1 MRVPLILLL
10 FSIFLEGSVPC
21 SVKCPSSPPPPP
33 TPQRVSNSPTSNGK
47 NLNVLLLVLGLVER
61 FYETECEID
70 QEEEGDTATGGSAG
84 ATERGTPLHPSW

>member
-1 MRVPLILLL
+1 MHVPLILLL

-21 SVKCPSSPPPPP
+21 SVKCPPLLHPPPPP
-33 TPQRVSNSPTSNGK
+33 RVSNSPTSNGK